1 MHRVAHE
8 SLRRT
13 KVNTAATHAAQEYA
27 ALDLALN
34 VLAEPERW
42 NQHARRTISSA
53 LLAHTYGV
61 PGRSESA
68 LRFMSSVYNF
78 MRRTIS
84 SASPGEWA
92 VDFFPWLTVLPSWC
106 ATWKAWAAGHYADSD
121 AEFLNMAGVGSSK
134 EEVRRSSIPSL
145 LLVADRWLHS
155 REPRAHLRHLYRRPS
170 CQSGILRAS

>member
-13 KVNTAATHAAQEYA
+13 NVNTAATHAAQEYA

-121 AEFLNMAGVGSSK
+121 AEFLDMAGVGSS
-134 EEVRRSSIPSL
+134 EEVRRFSAPSL
-145 LLVADRWLHS
+145 LPIADCRLHS
-155 REPRAHLRHLYRRPS
+155 RRPRAHLRRLYRRPS
-170 CQSGILRAS
+170 CRSGTLRAS